1 MMKYVTI
8 ANKNSKHAM
17 SRLRLRR
24 FSSIYI
30 AVACGLAVGGQVVL
44 SDGAKSSPLFEK
56 PNGKDASNHPYNKVS
71 SKSDG
76 LLHRV
81 QMANSDFMVM
91 NVSGKADEPLK
102 LDIALPQ
109 DGNSTYRFLMFR
121 GLPPKFSLSSGFA
134 IKNQWAVSL
143 KDLPGLRLIPP
154 PHYSGSFHLEVRLM
168 KDKGNEAESRV
179 MKVEFLPGRIEDSVV
194 TGATQ
199 PALQS
204 QRLTAISQNETN
216 VVTQQKTK
224 KKNTPPTPREMT
236 DEDQLMLERGDLLFR
251 QGDVAA
257 ARLIYNRM
265 AKQGMAPAAL
275 AMGQTYDLEVLKPLN
290 VAGLRPDAAKARVWY
305 KLAADLGNQ
314 QAKNRLLTLRDTK

>member
-1 MMKYVTI
+1 MKYGTI

-17 SRLRLRR
+17 SWLRSRR
-24 FSSIYI
+24 FNGIYI

-44 SDGAKSSPLFEK
+44 SDGAKSFPLFEK
-56 PNGKDASNHPYNKVS
+56 PNGKDVSTHPY
-71 SKSDG
+71 SKAPSQTDG

-81 QMANSDFMVM
+81 QMINSGFMVM
-91 NVSGKADEPLK
+91 NVSGKADEPIK
-102 LDIALPQ
+102 LNIALPQ
-109 DGNSTYRFLMFR
+109 DGASTYRFLMFR

-168 KDKGNEAESRV
+168 KDKGSEAESRV

-199 PALQS
+199 S
-204 QRLTAISQNETN
+204 QVLTAISQNENN

-236 DEDQLMLERGDLLFR
+236 DEDRLMLERGDLLFR

-275 AMGQTYDLEVLKPLN
+275 AMGQTYDPEVLKPLN

-314 QAKNRLLTLRDTK
+314 QAKNRLLTLRDSK